1 MSSIILEVDDLE
13 VGMFLTVHTGRIIEN
28 RGDNSPSYTDTII
41 TEDRSFKGKVL
52 ELVAVNLPY
61 IIVKN
66 HKENYSASKKSNFSY
81 DTIDTREVKLMKL
94 TKEYIK
100 ILFPELIIK

>member
-1 MSSIILEVDDLE
+1 MSSILEIDDLE

-28 RGDNSPSYTDTII
+28 RHNNSPSFTDTMI
-41 TEDRSFKGKVL
+41 TEDRSFKGEVL

-66 HKENYSASKKSNFSY
+66 HKENFSASKKSKFSY
-81 DTIDTREVKLMKL
+81 EIIDTREVKLMKL
-94 TKEYIK
+94 TKEYIE
-100 ILFPELIIK
+100 ILFPELIK